1 MFTKALVAIE
11 LSDIEKPMLDCLRE
25 MSAIGVNE
33 LVLVHVIRVGYI
45 EGAEYGKEDECA
57 ARLEQTA
64 KPLREAGFEVTVDVR
79 DAADVA
85 GTILTAA
92 AEHHADS
99 IVVGSRGHNMT
110 EKIFLGSV
118 AREVL
123 RKSLLPVWLDWLE
136 PTAES
141 TRARCERVCRGGLK
155 RLLLATDFSDD
166 AGPAESVAVDLAAT
180 ADSVDLVHVLD
191 ESAMGNY
198 SRWWPVMARAAAD
211 TIGRDIGAAGS
222 RIETHLPEGKPSA
235 EIARL
240 GSAREVN
247 LIIVGKHGQ
256 NQVREMVIGS
266 TAAALCEIARRPV
279 LMVPQPHHVT

>member
-11 LSDIEKPMLDCLRE
+11 LSDSEKPMLDCLRD
-25 MSAIGVNE
+25 MRAIGVNE

-64 KPLREAGFEVTVDVR
+64 KPLREAGFEVTLEVR

-85 GTILTAA
+85 GTILAAA
-92 AEHHADS
+92 AEHKVDCV
-99 IVVGSRGHNMT
+99 IVGSRGHNMI

-123 RKSLLPVWLDWLE
+123 RKSPLPVWLDWLE
-136 PTAES
+136 PTADD
-141 TRARCERVCRGGLK
+141 TRARCERVCSGGLK

-180 ADSVDLVHVLD
+180 AEAVDLVHVLD
-191 ESAMGNY
+191 EAAIGNY

-211 TIGRDIGAAGS
+211 TIGRDIKAAGS
-222 RIETHLPEGKPSA
+222 RTETHLPEGKPSTQ
-235 EIARL
+235 IAGL
-240 GSAREVN
+240 ASALNVN

-256 NQVREMVIGS
+256 NRVREMVIGS

-279 LMVPQPHHVT
+279 LMVPHPGKGN